1 MLLGY
6 YSVMFTW
13 SYWLMVLLSS
23 STSLLIF
30 YPLFYQLL
38 REKCWS
44 LQQELWFVCFSF
56 QLSFCLKNSIALLF
70 DEYTFGVVNLGR
82 LTLSLFYHLSLCL
95 LLMGN
100 KKSSDSP
107 LGPLWNHPDGRKKEF
122 HYYYGGRKSR
132 PPTWPLWHHPSRG
145 VDLLAPSGGHSRGNH
160 GNNARESI
168 HTRGSDQG
176 MPSGDSS
183 VLTKPFLWHVFVVLV
198 NIASELNSP
207 TSLVILWVAFHSLF
221 LLKLAKSSFHWMQIS
236 ILTDCTF
243 HWLSAAN
250 PSGKQKPQPLPQTSL
265 FLLRENNLESNL

>member
-6 YSVMFTW
+6 CSVMFTW
-13 SYWLMVLLSS
+13 SYWFMVLLSS

-44 LQQELWFVCFSF
+44 LQQELWFVSFSF
-56 QLSFCLKNSIALLF
+56 QLSFCLKYSIALLF

-107 LGPLWNHPDGRKKEF
+107 LGPLWNHPDGRKKGF
-122 HYYYGGRKSR
+122 HYYHVGRKSR

-168 HTRGSDQG
+168 HHQGLRPGHAQWGQQCTHQTFSVTCLCGSGQYCFWAAFSYF
-176 MPSGDSS
+176 PSDSVGGFPQS
-183 VLTKPFLWHVFVVLV
+183 V
-198 NIASELNSP
+198 
-207 TSLVILWVAFHSLF
+207 
-221 LLKLAKSSFHWMQIS
+221 
-236 ILTDCTF
+236 
-243 HWLSAAN
+243 SA
-250 PSGKQKPQPLPQTSL
+250 
-265 FLLRENNLESNL
+265 